1 MRLVASSAA
10 NTPSN
15 QSRPHSTACSRTRTC
30 AATRRPAG
38 TSWAVQSQ
46 RPMSSARASRMLR
59 ARAFQRLFVKHHSG
73 CPTVSVISPRPS
85 MRPTI
90 TSPGTTAPTPAGVPV

>member
-15 QSRPHSTACSRTRTC
+15 QSRPHSTASSRTRTW

-46 RPMSSARASRMLR
+46 RPMSSASASRMLR
-59 ARAFQRLFVKHHSG
+59 ARALSN
-73 CPTVSVISPRPS
+73 VSS
-85 MRPTI
+85 
-90 TSPGTTAPTPAGVPV
+90 